1 MHTLNIKERYRRT
14 INEAGLHK
22 TTWRRFNHRTPVSG
36 NQMHVATFAI
46 RVVRH
51 CHRLPREVVD
61 APTPGSIQGEAVWG
75 SEHLMELKVSL
86 FIAGELD

>member
-1 MHTLNIKERYRRT
+1 
-14 INEAGLHK
+14 
-22 TTWRRFNHRTPVSG
+22 
-36 NQMHVATFAI
+36 MHVATFAI

-61 APTPGSIQGEAVWG
+61 APTPGSIQGEAVPG

>member
-51 CHRLPREVVD
+51 NREVVD
-61 APTPGSIQGEAVWG
+61 APTPGSIQGEAVPG

-86 FIAGELD
+86 FIARELD